1 MSLVSPE
8 EYVWAKNFSKG
19 EIVEVKIEN
28 RKDWEDAE
36 VLWVKKVRKVMYERY
51 EIKVRT
57 ISNKEEWSVLY
68 NGGIGRKAIRKKPPQ
83 DRVKPHSFF

>member
-1 MSLVSPE
+1 MSLVSHE
-8 EYVWAKNFSKG
+8 EMEWAKQFTKG

-36 VLWVKKVRKVMYERY
+36 VLSVKKVRKVMYERY

>member
-1 MSLVSPE
+1 MSLVSHE
-8 EYVWAKNFSKG
+8 EMEWAKQFTKG

-51 EIKVRT
+51 EIKVRK
-57 ISNKEEWSVLY
+57 ISNKEEGSVLY

-83 DRVKPHSFF
+83 ERVKPHSFF